1 MGWVGIES
9 PVGGTTVTTSE
20 LYSVYCQAHADY
32 DRNLG
37 SAPRIAAPTAVAR
50 AIVEF
55 AVEDAANGVPRR
67 SRSQFERA
75 IQTGLEALGPL
86 GLRAA

>member
-1 MGWVGIES
+1 M
-9 PVGGTTVTTSE
+9 TTSE
-20 LYSVYCQAHADY
+20 LYTVYCQAYAEY
-32 DRNLG
+32 DPSLG
-37 SAPRIAAPTAVAR
+37 GKSSIAAVSPIER

-67 SRSQFERA
+67 SSEQFARA
-75 IQTGLEALGPL
+75 VVAGLGALAPL

>member
-1 MGWVGIES
+1 M
-9 PVGGTTVTTSE
+9 TTSE
-20 LYSVYCQAHADY
+20 LYSVYCQAYADY
-32 DRNLG
+32 DRSFG
-37 SAPRIAAPTAVAR
+37 SAPRIAAPNPITR

-55 AVEDAANGVPRR
+55 AAEDAANGLARR
-67 SRSQFERA
+67 SRDQFERA